1 MWNNPSSHTMN
12 NKEKKKQIGF
22 RDLGMLIVR
31 SRIPWGWVVI
41 SFLFNLY
48 YNRILFNL
56 PVTTGRL
63 LGGDLSY
70 GALAEAL
77 TGYVLYAVC
86 AVVQALVRAFSL
98 SVTTRSARRQLWNRM
113 LKINEAYFD
122 TVDSGEMLS
131 TVTYDIAYAMPTTV
145 NLLVAVVPDI
155 IYVVKALNMVNTYD
169 TTLLL
174 VLIAF
179 LPMKYLYTVLI
190 GRKVYQTEAAV
201 RSSTGVLTSKIEERL
216 QNVSLIK
223 SFNREETESQVG
235 ADSIKKLYEAD
246 VAVARLGGISLTLEQ
261 TIELAQQFIMMVI
274 AVLLLQN
281 GKIDISQWIAF
292 FLFSNNLSTKFAT
305 LIDDWMQ
312 VKTIS
317 GSLDRTTKLYH
328 APVEDMN
335 ENGMTMEKV
344 QDDTIRLEN
353 VSFCYGE
360 IQALSQVS
368 FDIPH
373 GQKVA
378 IVGSCGSG
386 KSTTLALL
394 ERFYDPM
401 EGNIT
406 LGGTPISDFR
416 MKDYRSRIAYVPQ
429 SHQVFTGTLREAL
442 LYGNEES
449 ASDED
454 ILYAAKQTGFDG
466 YIALQEDGLNAM
478 LKNGGDMMSGGQLQK
493 LLLTREKLRDCRIVL
508 MDEPASALD
517 AQSSQL
523 VKKLI
528 LEDLKDKTVIVVTH
542 DLTFVDEMDQI
553 IMLDEGKLVDRGT
566 YPDML
571 EHCAAFRA
579 LVENQSGEVMA

>member
-1 MWNNPSSHTMN
+1 MK
-12 NKEKKKQIGF
+12 NKEKSKQIGF

-31 SRIPWGWVVI
+31 SKIPWGWVVV

-86 AVVQALVRAFSL
+86 AVIQALVRAFSL

-122 TVDSGEMLS
+122 KVNSGEMLS
-131 TVTYDIAYAMPTTV
+131 TVTYDVAYAMPTLV

-179 LPMKYLYTVLI
+179 LPMKYVYTVLI
-190 GRKVYQTEAAV
+190 GRKVYKTEAAV
-201 RSSTGVLTSKIEERL
+201 RSTTGVLTSKIEERL

-223 SFNREETESQVG
+223 SFNREETESEAG
-235 ADSIKKLYEAD
+235 ADSIKKLYDAD

-261 TIELAQQFIMMVI
+261 AIELAQQFIMMVI
-274 AVLLLQN
+274 AVILLQN

-305 LIDDWMQ
+305 LIEDWMS

-317 GSLDRTTKLYH
+317 GSLDRTTKLYR

-335 ENGMTMEKV
+335 ENGKPMENV
-344 QDDTIRLEN
+344 EDDTLVLDN

-360 IQALSQVS
+360 NKALSNVT
-368 FDIPH
+368 FEIPH

-394 ERFYDPM
+394 ERFYNPT
-401 EGNIT
+401 EGSIT

-442 LYGNEES
+442 LYGNNDENI
-449 ASDED
+449 SDES
-454 ILYAAKQTGFDG
+454 ILVAAKQTGFDG
-466 YIALQEDGLNAM
+466 YITMQDEGLDAM

-493 LLLTREKLRDCRIVL
+493 LLLTRENLRDCRIVL

-517 AQSSQL
+517 AQSSQI

-528 LEDLKDKTVIVVTH
+528 LEDFKDKTVVVVTH

-553 IMLDEGKLVDRGT
+553 IMLDEGKLVDKGT
-566 YPDML
+566 YPAML
-571 EHCAAFRA
+571 ERCAEFRT
-579 LVENQSGEVMA
+579 LVENQSVEVTE